1 MNDHSL
7 ASAPGTRRVLFPFVG
22 NSVGGSHISSLLLAA
37 GLDPERYEPIVAVH
51 QEGKLRSYLEDR
63 GISAVRA
70 PHLGTAALSGRTARM
85 VPAMA
90 LVMPRLIGLLR
101 RLRIDIV
108 HTNDA
113 RMHYYWIPP
122 AKLAGRRSVLHLQ
135 NASQSRIGTAS
146 RLADALITVSDFC
159 RRSQLS
165 PRSRRAQVVPTPFVP
180 PSPPQDRGLCRARL
194 LAEAKAPPQTTTIV
208 GYVANLAHR
217 KRPLIFIEL
226 AARLRGQFGDKLFF
240 PMFGETDGARNKP
253 IKDEVVAKIQEH
265 GLTSTCVLMGPRSPI
280 DPWMSGCDL
289 LVAPSVQEPYGRTL
303 IEAMFCGTPVVA
315 ADDGGNK
322 EIIRHGETGLLVRA
336 DDPAAFAAAVA
347 DLHRHPG
354 RARVVAAAA
363 KAAALRTWSLETHV
377 EQVQSIYDSLL

>member
-1 MNDHSL
+1 MNDHL
-7 ASAPGTRRVLFPFVG
+7 PASAPGPRRVLFPYVG
-22 NSVGGSHISSLLLAA
+22 NAVGGSHISSLLLAA

-51 QEGKLRSYLEDR
+51 QEGELWSYLEEW

-70 PHLGTAALSGRTARM
+70 PHLGAALSGRTVRM
-85 VPAMA
+85 AA
-90 LVMPRLIGLLR
+90 LMMPRLIGLLR

-113 RMHYYWIPP
+113 RMHYYWIPA
-122 AKLAGRRSVLHLQ
+122 AKLTGRRSVLHLR
-135 NASQSRIGTAS
+135 NAAQLRIGTAS
-146 RLADALITVSDFC
+146 RLADAMITVSDFC

-165 PRSRRAQVVPTPFVP
+165 PRSRRAQVVLNPFVP
-180 PSPPQDRGLCRARL
+180 PSPPQDRSLCRARL

-208 GYVANLAHR
+208 GYVANLEHR

-226 AARLRGQFGDKLFF
+226 AARLRDQLGDKLFF
-240 PMFGETDGARNKP
+240 PMFGETDGAKNKP

-265 GLTSTCVLMGPRSPI
+265 GLTSTCVLMGPRFPI

-289 LVAPSVQEPYGRTL
+289 HVVPSVQEPYGRTL

-354 RARVVAAAA
+354 RARGIAAAA
-363 KAAALRTWSLETHV
+363 KAAALRTWSVETHV
-377 EQVQSIYDSLL
+377 EQIQSIYDSLPR